1 MTKIPT
7 FIQLSVW
14 VAKAIGKNAKMFA
27 SFSTADLGIALP
39 DAVVKDPAVASL
51 VKNAAS
57 SAKELNDIAI
67 ELEAAATSGNTAGLI
82 AAFTKFAQKLA
93 SHFNVINDLNIKL
106 KAAISPATIPDAA
119 ARNEATNFS
128 GSVPKKLLD
137 KVLFSFIAEQ
147 NSRLLLLFKI
157 LGIAEWNF
165 SPAVAGNALSRDH
178 VIRALHL
185 ERLKVLIKD
194 PVQHFK
200 DQIQWGNPG
209 FDPIQF
215 FQIYSESFSEE
226 SAIRIGFDGPDA
238 FLRRGNFLIRR
249 AAGNPPGLRM
259 EFKAYVDQGNDVRAS
274 FSDSWG
280 VTISPKLTAKG
291 KLTLEITPP
300 LNASLTAD
308 APVAGSFKIFVNRNE
323 AAQPF
328 VIIGGN
334 DILNVAA
341 KDIQMGFGLDAKS
354 SGGNTAA
361 IAPYFF
367 LQVVQGNIKIGTKGS
382 DNFIAKLLGNLD
394 LESNFD
400 LGFEFNMQNG
410 LRVQASGGI
419 EIQLPVYKKIGPID
433 LKALYIAL
441 KILND
446 GTLSLENSAG
456 FTGSLGPISATV
468 DRIGIQIDARFS
480 DNSNGKFGP
489 LEINGKFKP
498 PTGVGLSVD
507 AGIIKGGGYLDFRD
521 NEYSGFLELSIL
533 NIVTARAIGLIAT
546 KMPDGSNGFS
556 LLIIITAEFNP
567 AIQLSFGFTLIGV
580 GGLLGLNR
588 TVLLDPLREGVRTG
602 ALNSVLFPQNVIENA
617 PRIISDLKTI
627 FPPAPDKFLI
637 GPMIKLGWGTP
648 TLISLSLGIIIEIP
662 GNIAILG
669 VLKITLPEESIAI
682 VRIQVNFLGTIDFGK
697 KMLTFDASL
706 YESYILLF
714 PLEGDMAVRM
724 KWGDDAN
731 FLITVG
737 GFHPSYKPPPL
748 GLGTLRRLS
757 VTILSGAVQKIR
769 IECYQAVT
777 SNTVQFGARAEVR
790 FGFEDC
796 NVSGFLS
803 FDALFQFSPF
813 HFIIDISAGLS
824 AEVFGFDLMSITL
837 HFSLEGPGL
846 WRAKG
851 TGSISIPILPD
862 IDVDFDITWGQDQNT
877 IPAGIAI
884 LGKFLEEIGKPQQWK
899 AELPSSS
906 NLLVTLRTLPASE
919 SKFILHSA
927 GTLVVSQN
935 LLPLNFVVDKIG
947 NQASLD
953 VKEIKITGAQSGV
966 DQFNAVKH
974 EEFFAKAQYKNM
986 SDADKLSMP
995 SYQKMEAGVR
1005 LSLSKTTTQAGA
1017 MVMRSI
1023 RYELKILD
1031 KESKLFVFRFRV
1043 SSVLL
1048 GLFMIGGAAKKS
1060 ILSKERRIKFQP
1072 FAEKPVLSDEGYSVV
1087 NLSDNKQFNGQS
1099 SFGSEAMARD
1109 FLDREISKNPNLK
1122 TQVHVVPNYELNT
1135 V

>member
-1 MTKIPT
+1 MTQIPT

-14 VAKAIGKNAKMFA
+14 VAKAIGKNAKIFV
-27 SFSTADLGIALP
+27 SFSTADMGIAMP
-39 DAVVKDPAVASL
+39 DAVVKSPAVASL
-51 VKNAAS
+51 IKNAAS
-57 SAKELNDIAI
+57 SAKELNDIAV
-67 ELEAAATSGNTAGLI
+67 ELESAAISGNTAGLI
-82 AAFTKFAQKLA
+82 TAFTKFAQKLA
-93 SHFNVINDLNIKL
+93 SHFNVISDLNVKI
-106 KAAISPATIPDAA
+106 KAAIPAIPDINERNAA
-119 ARNEATNFS
+119 LNFS
-128 GSVPKKLLD
+128 DSIPKKLLD
-137 KVLFSFIAEQ
+137 KILFSFITEQ
-147 NSRLLLLFKI
+147 NAKLLLLFKI

-165 SPAVAGNALSRDH
+165 SAAVPTNPLSRDH
-178 VIRALHL
+178 VIRELHL
-185 ERLKVLIKD
+185 ERLKTFIKD
-194 PVQHFK
+194 PVLHFK
-200 DQIQWGNPG
+200 NQLKWNDPAFNPIEY
-209 FDPIQF
+209 FNL
-215 FQIYSESFSEE
+215 YSEFFSPE
-226 SAIRIGFDGPDA
+226 SRIDIGFDGPDA
-238 FLRRGNFLIRR
+238 YLRRGSFLIRR
-249 AAGNPPGLRM
+249 TAGNPPGLKI
-259 EFKAYVDQGNDVRAS
+259 EFKAYVDHGNDVRAS
-274 FSDSWG
+274 FSETWG
-280 VTISPKLTAKG
+280 ITVSPKLTAKG
-291 KLTLEITPP
+291 KLTLEVTPP

-308 APVAGSFKIFVNRNE
+308 TAVAGSFKIFVNRNE

-328 VIIGGN
+328 IIIGGN
-334 DILNVAA
+334 DILNVSA
-341 KDIQMGFGLDAKS
+341 KDIQMGFGLDAKA
-354 SGGNTAA
+354 SGGNKAQVT
-361 IAPYFF
+361 PFFF
-367 LQVVQGNIKIGTKGS
+367 LQIVQGNIKIGTKGS

-400 LGFEFNMQNG
+400 LGFEYNIPNG

-419 EIQLPVYKKIGPID
+419 EIQLPVYKKIGLID

-441 KILND
+441 RIQND

-468 DRIGIQIDARFS
+468 DRIGIQIDASFS

-489 LEINGKFKP
+489 LELSGKFKP

-521 NEYSGFLELSIL
+521 NEYSGILELSIL
-533 NIVTARAIGLIAT
+533 SIVTARAIGLIAT
-546 KMPDGSNGFS
+546 KMPDGSKGFS

-602 ALNSVLFPQNVIENA
+602 ALNSVLFPQNVIANA

-627 FPPAPDKFLI
+627 FPPSPDKFLI

-662 GNIAILG
+662 GNIVILG

-697 KMLTFDASL
+697 KMLTFDATL

-731 FLITVG
+731 FLISVG
-737 GFHPSYKPPPL
+737 GFHPSYTPPPL
-748 GLGTLRRLS
+748 GLGTLRRIS
-757 VTILSGAVQKIR
+757 ITILSGPLQKIR
-769 IECYQAVT
+769 VECYQAIT

-796 NVSGFLS
+796 NVNGFLC
-803 FDALFQFSPF
+803 FDALFRFSPF
-813 HFIIDISAGLS
+813 HFIIEISAGLS

-837 HFSLEGPGL
+837 NFSLEGPGP

-851 TGSISIPILPD
+851 TGSVSIPVFPD
-862 IDVDFDITWGQDQNT
+862 IDVDFDITWGEEKKT
-877 IPAGIAI
+877 IPAGILI

-906 NLLVTLRTLPASE
+906 HLLVTLRTLSPNE

-935 LLPLNFVVDKIG
+935 LLPLNFIVDKIG

-966 DQFNAVKH
+966 DQFNVVKH
-974 EEFFAKAQYKNM
+974 EEFFARAQYKNM
-986 SDADKLSMP
+986 SDAEKLSLP
-995 SYQKMEAGVR
+995 SFQKMEAGVR

-1017 MVMRSI
+1017 MVMRTI

-1031 KESKLFVFRFRV
+1031 KESKLFVFFFRV

-1048 GLFMIGGAAKKS
+1048 GLFMIGGAAKRSSLSREQKS
-1060 ILSKERRIKFQP
+1060 KFQP
-1072 FAEKPVLSDEGYSVV
+1072 FAEKPVLGEEGYSVV
-1087 NLSDNKQFNGQS
+1087 NVSNNKQFNNKS

-1109 FLDREISKNPNLK
+1109 YLDREAAKDPNLK
-1122 TQVHVVPNYELNT
+1122 KQLHIVPNYEMNK